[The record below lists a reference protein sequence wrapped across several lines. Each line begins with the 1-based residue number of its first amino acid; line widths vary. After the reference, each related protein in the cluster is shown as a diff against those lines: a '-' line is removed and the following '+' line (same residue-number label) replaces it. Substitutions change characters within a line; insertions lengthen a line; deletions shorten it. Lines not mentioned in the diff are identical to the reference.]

1 MRCENGGF
9 ENAGGRSLQQR
20 FPACVRDALQTVV
33 GIVAAVVWRRCDAEF
48 LLFPA
53 SFSGGRRGD
62 GGGGC
67 HGDGRRGE
75 N

>member
-1 MRCENGGF
+1 MVAQGADSWWWRE
-9 ENAGGRSLQQR
+9 RWRR
-20 FPACVRDALQTVV
+20 F
-33 GIVAAVVWRRCDAEF
+33 AVVRRGGVMVQI
-48 LLFPA
+48 PT

-62 GGGGC
+62 GGGC